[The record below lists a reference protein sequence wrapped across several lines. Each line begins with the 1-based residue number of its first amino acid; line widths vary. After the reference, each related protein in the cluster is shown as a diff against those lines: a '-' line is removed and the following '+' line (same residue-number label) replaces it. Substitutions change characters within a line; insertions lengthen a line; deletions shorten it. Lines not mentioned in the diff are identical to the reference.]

1 MIVPAPYSTADHAP
15 FYLNGGPN
23 AALLIHGFPGTPA
36 EMRRIGNVIH
46 QHGWTVCSPL
56 LPGFGADIGRLA
68 SFGASDWLG
77 AVLTE
82 AESLAKT
89 FAHVVLVG
97 NSMGAALVLEAANHV
112 RVSGLALFSPFIR
125 VAQPW
130 LDYAFPLLQ
139 PFFRKIRPF
148 DKADFTDVGFRSEI
162 AHILPGADLDEPA
175 VQAYIRALELPTSV
189 LGELRRCGHKGLAAA
204 AKVSQPVLIL
214 QGRSDPIAHPIMS
227 RKLAAVLPNLVGYVE
242 LPGTHELVQQHDS
255 IAGQSAYLLSRFL
268 AHTVCA
274 KDVQLHKTV
283 L

>member
-1 MIVPAPYSTADHAP
+1 MIVPAPYATADHAP
-15 FYLNGGPN
+15 FYLDGGAN

-46 QHGWTVCSPL
+46 QHGWTVYSPL

-82 AESLAKT
+82 AESLAKIY
-89 FAHVVLVG
+89 AHVVLVG
-97 NSMGAALVLEAANHV
+97 NSMGAALALGAANQV

-139 PFFRKIRPF
+139 RFFGKIRPF
-148 DKADFTDVGFRSEI
+148 AKADFTDASFRSKI
-162 AHILPGADLDEPA
+162 ARILPGADLDEPA

-189 LGELRRCGHKGLAAA
+189 LGELRKCGHNGLAAA
-204 AKVSQPVLIL
+204 ATVSQPVLIL
-214 QGRSDPIAHPIMS
+214 QGRSDPIAHPTMS
-227 RKLAAVLPNLVGYVE
+227 RKLATILPNLVGYVE
-242 LPGTHELVQQHDS
+242 LPAAHELIQQHDP
-255 IAGQSAYLLSRFL
+255 IAGQSAYLISRFL
-268 AHTVCA
+268 VHAVCA
-274 KDVQLHKTV
+274 KDDLLHKTV